1 MIPINKKISVLHPYV
16 NKKWW
21 AVKMMIYLS
30 NLLQEKWNNITLYTF
45 SYNKE
50 LFSSEIWFKVN
61 SFNFIK
67 IAYLIRN
74 SDYIIIWNS
83 PMHFV
88 WVVSKIFFFS
98 SAKLIWWHHH
108 YPWYYSKHTNVFTL
122 FKRYLEKFSII
133 FIDSII
139 SNSLYLKKSLEK
151 IYKIKT
157 KILYPVMDKQFLE
170 YEYKNKNFNSNTIF
184 TYSRWV
190 EWKNLKQIFT
200 TYDFLKDKVF
210 NLKLIIWWVWEDLD
224 SYKDKYKKDNQ
235 VLFLWLLDQKSII
248 SNLEQSNVF
257 LFPSKIDSFWITVLE
272 SMSIW
277 VPVVTFNINWVKELV
292 ENNVSWFLVN
302 SETEFS
308 EKVYSILENKELNKK
323 LSKNCFN
330 ITNRFSNLEF
340 ERQLEKIFKQ

>member
-1 MIPINKKISVLHPYV
+1 MIPKNKKISVLHPYV

-30 NLLQEKWNNITLYTF
+30 NLLTQKWNDITFYTF

-50 LFSSEIWFKVN
+50 LFSSEIWFEVH

-88 WVVSKIFFFS
+88 WVVSKLLFFS
-98 SAKLIWWHHH
+98 KAKIIWWHHH
-108 YPWYYSKHTNVFTL
+108 YPWYYSKTTNTFIL
-122 FKRYLEKFSII
+122 LKRYLEKFSILY
-133 FIDSII
+133 IDEII

-151 IYKIKT
+151 IYKINT
-157 KILYPVMDKQFLE
+157 KILYPVMDKEFLE
-170 YEYKNKNFNSNTIF
+170 YKYKNKIFTSNTLF
-184 TYSRWV
+184 TYGRWV

-200 TYDFLKDKVF
+200 TYDFLKNKVSD
-210 NLKLIIWWVWEDLD
+210 LKLIIWWVGEDLEF
-224 SYKDKYKKDNQ
+224 YKDKYKKENG
-235 VLFLWLLDQKSII
+235 VSFLWLLDQESII
-248 SNLEQSNVF
+248 SNLEQSKVF
-257 LFPSKIDSFWITVLE
+257 LFPSKIDSFGITIIE

-277 VPVVTFNINWVKELV
+277 IPVVAFNINWVKELIEDN
-292 ENNVSWFLVN
+292 ENWFLAN
-302 SETEFS
+302 SEKDFS
-308 EKVYSILENKELNKK
+308 EKVYTILENEGLNKK
-323 LSKNCFN
+323 LSNNCLN

-340 ERQLEKIFKQ
+340 ERQLDKIF